1 MVFDGIIH
9 FCQKL
14 QKHSY
19 FLIYKTDTW
28 MIVTPVTI
36 CSGDYLNK

>member
-14 QKHSY
+14 QKYSY

-28 MIVTPVTI
+28 LLPLLQFVPAII
-36 CSGDYLNK
+36 